1 MDSTEPQ
8 TMPEARLRPFLNE
21 GHRQS
26 NILYQNAIEQN
37 RKEVGPS
44 VVNFDRIELENK
56 ITTGPELLH
65 FSEQIFWRTV
75 GSEVLALK

>member
-1 MDSTEPQ
+1 MRSRTNIAR
-8 TMPEARLRPFLNE
+8 EAVKSSLKHTYPLMVSRLNFT
-21 GHRQS
+21 
-26 NILYQNAIEQN
+26 AIEQN